1 MPGSRKSSSKKSSS
15 KKSSSKKSSSKK
27 SSSKK
32 PGSKH
37 KVRFPG
43 ESSSYR
49 AARDKLLDAEIE
61 MRRTIESVAAQRR
74 NLPVGGQVPQDYLFE
89 EIVGAD
95 GMGIKRKVR
104 MSELFAEGK
113 DSLILYNFMYGP
125 EMPSPCPSCTS
136 ILDGLDGEAQHV
148 TQRTNFAIV
157 AKSPIERIRA
167 WAKERGWKNL
177 RFLSSA
183 GSTYNHDYQGENAKG
198 EQMPALNVFV
208 RRKGKISHFY
218 NTELMFA
225 GSDPGED
232 PRHVD
237 MIWPLWNLFDV
248 TPEGRGEKWNPKL
261 SY

>member
-1 MPGSRKSSSKKSSS
+1 MPGSNKSRSKKSVS
-15 KKSSSKKSSSKK
+15 KRP
-27 SSSKK
+27 SSKK
-32 PGSKH
+32 PSSKKPSSKH

-43 ESSSYR
+43 ESASYR

-61 MRRTIESVAAQRR
+61 MRRTIEAVAAQRR
-74 NLPVGGQVPQDYLFE
+74 RLPVGGQVPQDYVFE
-89 EIVGAD
+89 EIVGEN
-95 GMGIKRKVR
+95 GTGIKRKVR

-113 DSLILYNFMYGP
+113 DSLILYSFMYGP
-125 EMPSPCPSCTS
+125 EMASPCPSCTS
-136 ILDGLDGEAQHV
+136 IIDALDGEAQHV
-148 TQRTNFAIV
+148 TQRVGFAIV
-157 AKSPIERIRA
+157 AKSPIERIRT
-167 WAKERGWKNL
+167 WAKERGWRNL

-198 EQMPALNVFV
+198 NQTPALNVFV
-208 RRKGKISHFY
+208 RRNGKISHFY

-225 GSDPGED
+225 GSDPGQD

-248 TPEGRGEKWNPKL
+248 IPEGRGEKWSPKL